1 MHSWAAGY
9 HYINL
14 KNELNQPLL
23 LPSLLVKTEAQDY
36 IPNEHQGEGT
46 TTPTMQLTL
55 PQRACVQHPSS
66 MSATVLLVLQ
76 AIVIIECLLFAKYL
90 FSFFHSEPS
99 IC

>member
-1 MHSWAAGY
+1 MLWYAAGY

-46 TTPTMQLTL
+46 TTPTMHLSPL
-55 PQRACVQHPSS
+55 
-66 MSATVLLVLQ
+66 LLVLHV
-76 AIVIIECLLFAKYL
+76 IVIIESVYCLQNTYFLF
-90 FSFFHSEPS
+90 
-99 IC
+99 

>member
-76 AIVIIECLLFAKYL
+76 AIVIIECLLFAKSL
-90 FSFFHSEPS
+90 FSFFHSEQS